1 MALSPVTV
9 GSALAALAPFIEY
22 LRPARSPYI
31 LVVIFGI
38 IGLVSS
44 AGLFH
49 KRFWDRTEYYFLFVP
64 LAIVL
69 ILLTIFSFMHKVQSG
84 AGLSD
89 EDVDEQL
96 KFSRSICISSA
107 ILCLV
112 FGCWRIA
119 ETLFDWIFYF
129 HYFVCTVQI
138 TTFIVYS
145 AARLKYEE
153 LVTSLNHFQIALVT
167 SAYLVAATVCVGLV
181 ELAQGFEKSENDV
194 FYVVRS
200 VEVGDKTKELYY
212 LNLFSLT
219 ALFFYGL
226 WLWCQIYWIKRLAK
240 IVKITVNP
248 PE

>member
-9 GSALAALAPFIEY
+9 GSALAALAPFVEY
-22 LRPARSPYI
+22 LRPARSPYL

-44 AGLFH
+44 AALFH
-49 KRFWDRTEYYFLFVP
+49 ERYWDRTEYYFLFIP

-69 ILLTIFSFMHKVQSG
+69 ILLTVFSFVHKVQSG
-84 AGLSD
+84 ANLSD

-112 FGCWRIA
+112 FGCWRISA
-119 ETLFDWIFYF
+119 TLPDWVFYF

-138 TTFIVYS
+138 AAFIVYS
-145 AARLKYEE
+145 AARLRYEE

-167 SAYLVAATVCVGLV
+167 SAYLVAATVCIGLV
-181 ELAQGFEKSENDV
+181 ELAWGFEENQKDV
-194 FYVVRS
+194 FYVFRS
-200 VEVGDKTKELYY
+200 WDTEDGIKESQY

>member
-9 GSALAALAPFIEY
+9 GSALAALAPFVEY
-22 LRPARSPYI
+22 LRPARSPYL
-31 LVVIFGI
+31 LVVIFGV

-49 KRFWDRTEYYFLFVP
+49 ERFWDRTEYYFLFVP

-69 ILLTIFSFMHKVQSG
+69 ILLTVFSFMHKVQSG
-84 AGLSD
+84 ANLSD

-112 FGCWRIA
+112 FGGWRVA
-119 ETLFDWIFYF
+119 ETLLDWVFYF
-129 HYFVCTVQI
+129 HYFVCTIQI
-138 TTFIVYS
+138 VVFIVYS
-145 AARLKYEE
+145 AARLRYEE
-153 LVTSLNHFQIALVT
+153 FVTSLNHFQIALVT
-167 SAYLVAATVCVGLV
+167 SAYLVAATVCVGLI
-181 ELAQGFEKSENDV
+181 EQARGFEEDV
-194 FYVVRS
+194 FYVVRTL
-200 VEVGDKTKELYY
+200 EVNEETKELTY

-240 IVKITVNP
+240 IVNITVNP

>member
-9 GSALAALAPFIEY
+9 GSALAALAPFVEY
-22 LRPARSPYI
+22 LRPARSPYL

-49 KRFWDRTEYYFLFVP
+49 ERFQDRTEYYFLFVP

-69 ILLTIFSFMHKVQSG
+69 ILLTVFSFIHKVKSG
-84 AGLSD
+84 TSLSD

-112 FGCWRIA
+112 FGCWRISA
-119 ETLFDWIFYF
+119 TLPDWVFYF

-138 TTFIVYS
+138 ATFIVYS
-145 AARLKYEE
+145 AARLRYEE

-181 ELAQGFEKSENDV
+181 AYAQGFDKDV
-194 FYVVRS
+194 FYVVEKL
-200 VEVGDKTKELYY
+200 EVDGATKISNYP
-212 LNLFSLT
+212 NLFSLS
-219 ALFFYGL
+219 ALLFYGL

>member
-9 GSALAALAPFIEY
+9 GSALAALAPFVEY
-22 LRPARSPYI
+22 LRPARSPYL

-49 KRFWDRTEYYFLFVP
+49 ERFWDRTEYYFLFVP

-69 ILLTIFSFMHKVQSG
+69 ILLTVFSFMHRVQTG
-84 AGLSD
+84 ANLSD

-112 FGCWRIA
+112 FGCWRVA
-119 ETLFDWIFYF
+119 VSLSDWVFYF
-129 HYFVCTVQI
+129 HYIVCTVQI
-138 TTFIVYS
+138 VSFTIYS
-145 AARLKYEE
+145 AARLRYEE

-181 ELAQGFEKSENDV
+181 EHARGFENDV
-194 FYVVRS
+194 FYVVRN
-200 VEVGDKTKELYY
+200 VETGDVTSKLNY

-240 IVKITVNP
+240 IVNITVNP